1 MKLAEAKQQFIQS
14 WGSLATQW
22 GINKTMAQVHALLIS
37 SPAPLNQD
45 EIMEQLNIS
54 RGNVNMNIRELIN
67 WGLVERVILTGERKE
82 YFTAEKDIWKVARQ
96 VIKERK
102 KRELDP
108 LIKMLDQL
116 QDIEGDKR
124 DRDTKQFLETITGI
138 QKFAQQADKSLEI
151 VVRAEENWFWNNML
165 KILKS

>member
-1 MKLAEAKQQFIQS
+1 MKLTEAKQQFIQS

-22 GINKTMAQVHALLIS
+22 GINKTMAQVHALLMS
-37 SPAPLNQD
+37 TPGPLNQD
-45 EIMEQLNIS
+45 DIMDQLNIS

-67 WGLVERVILTGERKE
+67 WGLVERVILQGERKE
-82 YFTAEKDIWKVARQ
+82 YFTAEKDIWKVAKQ

-108 LIKMLDQL
+108 LIKTLEQL

-124 DRDTKQFLETITGI
+124 DKEVKQFLDTVSGI
-138 QKFAQQADKSLEI
+138 QKFAQQADKTLDLMTK
-151 VVRAEENWFWNNML
+151 ADENWFWGNML
-165 KILKS
+165 KLFK

>member
-1 MKLAEAKQQFIQS
+1 MKLSEAKQQFIQS

-22 GINKTMAQVHALLIS
+22 GINKTMAQVHALLMSTPGPI
-37 SPAPLNQD
+37 NQD

-67 WGLVERVILTGERKE
+67 WGLVERVILQGERKE
-82 YFTAEKDIWKVARQ
+82 YFTAEKDIWKVAKQ

-108 LIKMLDQL
+108 LIKTLEQL

-124 DRDTKQFLETITGI
+124 DKEVKQFLDTVSGI
-138 QKFAQQADKSLEI
+138 QKFAQQADKTLDI
-151 VVRAEENWFWNNML
+151 MIKADENWFWGNML
-165 KILKS
+165 KLFK

>member
-1 MKLAEAKQQFIQS
+1 MKLSEAKQQFIQS

-22 GINKTMAQVHALLIS
+22 GINKTMAQVHALLMS
-37 SPAPLNQD
+37 TPGPLNQD
-45 EIMEQLNIS
+45 EIMDQLNIS

-67 WGLVERVILTGERKE
+67 WGLVERVILQGERKE
-82 YFTAEKDIWKVARQ
+82 YFTAEKDIWKVARH

-108 LIKMLDQL
+108 LIKTLEQL

-124 DRDTKQFLETITGI
+124 DKEVKQFLDTVSGI
-138 QKFAQQADKSLEI
+138 QKFAQQADKTLDI
-151 VVRAEENWFWNNML
+151 MIKADENWFWGNML
-165 KILKS
+165 KLFR